1 MGQTST
7 VIRAPRGPT
16 ARGMNTRMGL
26 LSRKVG
32 DLRIYLGAAPG
43 VGKTYSML
51 AEAHRRMERGTD
63 VVAAMV
69 DTHGRRKV
77 GQLLASIDVIPPLI
91 VEHEGTEYQEIDVPA
106 LLMRRPKVVLVD
118 DLAHTNAPGSR
129 NPKRWQDV
137 EELLNAGIT
146 VISTVNIQNLESV
159 ADLAG
164 QITGVDEPDRIPDE
178 VVRAADQI
186 ELVDITP
193 EALRRRL
200 AHGNIYPRER
210 VDAALSNYFRPE
222 NLTALR
228 QLALLWLADQVD
240 AALEKYRSANKI
252 PDTWKPRERVV
263 VGVTGGPGSET
274 QVRRA
279 SLIASRTGA
288 DLKVVHVVR
297 GDGLTVTSAQQK
309 RVLRDLAASLGA
321 TLHTVIGDDVAA
333 TLIDFARD
341 VNATQLVVGTSRRS
355 RLARFFDEGIT
366 ATVVQRSGPLDVH
379 VVTHEE
385 AGTGISKPRVGPGA
399 SVTGWLAAVALP
411 PAICALLL
419 AVPPL
424 GVGTQTALFVAGV
437 LMIALLGG
445 IARAALSAV
454 LSGVLIT
461 YFLIEPRNSF
471 AVAGADSALTTG
483 VLLGLAIA
491 VAGLVDQTARHSRA
505 ARRASQNAELLAL
518 FADGVLRDADPGA
531 LLERV
536 RETYAQRSVSLLRGR
551 TGEVLAH
558 AGANPCT
565 DIDEADTTIE
575 IGDDEYW
582 LLLAGPDLTSHDRRV
597 LNAVAEQAVSLVKK
611 RRQADE
617 AIKFDTEAEKLRSSI
632 QSAITHN
639 LRTPLVTAKAAIAG
653 AAHDNPPPDDTVE
666 LLAAAEKSVDELS
679 VLVVNL
685 LDSSCLATGAIRPE
699 LRPVDLRD
707 AVEHVLREIGPDA
720 RRVQVDVDGTAVLAD
735 GELLGRVLGNLLTNS
750 LRYGDPDGDSAGDSG
765 VVRVTAGQ
773 VDDRVLIAVVDSGP
787 GIPRG
792 SEHEAFAPFQR
803 LGRDDANI
811 GVGLGLPV
819 ASGLVEA
826 MGGRISMTETP
837 GGGLT
842 VEIDLPAARRSE

>member
-1 MGQTST
+1 
-7 VIRAPRGPT
+7 
-16 ARGMNTRMGL
+16 MGL
-26 LSRKVG
+26 LGRKLG

-63 VVAAMV
+63 VVAAVV

-77 GQLLASIDVIPPLI
+77 GQLLASVEVIPPLPI
-91 VEHEGTEYQEIDVPA
+91 EHGGDRYQEIDVPA
-106 LLMRRPKVVLVD
+106 ILMRRPKVVLVD
-118 DLAHTNAPGSR
+118 ELAHTNAPGSR
-129 NPKRWQDV
+129 NRKRWQDV

-159 ADLAG
+159 ADLAA

-200 AHGNIYPRER
+200 AHGNIYPRDR
-210 VDAALSNYFRPE
+210 VDAAMSNYFRAE

-240 AALEKYRSANKI
+240 AALAKYRSANKI

-288 DLKVVHVVR
+288 DLKVVHVIR
-297 GDGLTVTSAQQK
+297 GDGLTITSPQQK

-366 ATVVQRSGPLDVH
+366 AAVVQRSGPLDVH
-379 VVTHEE
+379 VVTHEA
-385 AGTGISKPRVGPGA
+385 AGTGISRPLLGPGG

-419 AVPPL
+419 AVPPV
-424 GVGTQTALFVAGV
+424 GVGAQSALFVGGV
-437 LMIALLGG
+437 LLIALMGG
-445 IARAALSAV
+445 IARAAVSAV
-454 LSGVLIT
+454 LSGLLLT
-461 YFLIEPRNSF
+461 YFLIEPRNAF
-471 AVAGADSALTTG
+471 TVADADHAVTIGA
-483 VLLGLAIA
+483 LLGLAVA
-491 VAGLVDQTARHSRA
+491 VAGLVDQTARHARA
-505 ARRASQNAELLAL
+505 ARRASQDAELLAM
-518 FADGVLRDADPGA
+518 FADGVLHDADPA
-531 LLERV
+531 MLLERV
-536 RETYAQRSVSLLRGR
+536 RETYAQRSVSLLEGR
-551 TGEVLAH
+551 SGEVLAH
-558 AGANPCT
+558 AGTDPCT
-565 DIDEADTTIE
+565 DIDNADTTIE

-582 LLLAGPDLTSHDRRV
+582 LLLAGPDLTSHDHRV
-597 LNAVAEQAVSLVKK
+597 LNAVADQAVSLVKK
-611 RRQADE
+611 RRQTDE
-617 AIKFDTEAEKLRSSI
+617 AIKFDTEAEKLRGSI
-632 QSAITHN
+632 LSAITQN
-639 LRTPLVTAKAAIAG
+639 LRTPLVTAKEAMARAS
-653 AAHDNPPPDDTVE
+653 HDNPGSPDDTVN
-666 LLAAAEKSVDELS
+666 LLTAAERSVDELA
-679 VLVVNL
+679 VLVGNL
-685 LDSSCLATGAIRPE
+685 LDSSCLATGAVRPE
-699 LRPVDLRD
+699 LRPVQLRD
-707 AVEHVLREIGPDA
+707 AVDHALHEIGPGA
-720 RRVQVDVDGTAVLAD
+720 GRVQVDVDETAVLAD
-735 GELLGRVLGNLLTNS
+735 GELLERVLSNLIVNS
-750 LRYGDPDGDSAGDSG
+750 LHYGDGGT
-765 VVRVTAGQ
+765 VRVTAGQ
-773 VDDRVLIAVVDSGP
+773 VDDRVLIAVVDGGP

-792 SEHEAFAPFQR
+792 SETEAFAPFRR

-826 MGGRISMTETP
+826 MGGKISVTETP

-842 VEIDLPAARRSE
+842 VEIDLPATSGSD